1 MRSSLLAAIAAASLI
16 TASSAAV
23 AQTAAPAAP
32 AAPVERAGASVDGGS
47 ELQGTTL
54 WVAAAIALALLIWGL
69 IELLGDDEEEAPV
82 SP

>member
-1 MRSSLLAAIAAASLI
+1 
-16 TASSAAV
+16 
-23 AQTAAPAAP
+23 
-32 AAPVERAGASVDGGS
+32 
-47 ELQGTTL
+47 L